1 MNLADLEKIRL
12 LAERR
17 VKAITLADRIGDEE
31 LRLVI
36 GTQPNQAEIVLTPAG
51 RALIRKHAIE
61 TLSIEVADATDKLRD
76 LGVNI

>member
-1 MNLADLEKIRL
+1 MNLADLETIRL

-17 VKAITLADRIGDEE
+17 LKAITLAGRVADED

-36 GTQPNQAEIVLTPAG
+36 GAQPNQAEIVLTPAG
-51 RALIRKHAIE
+51 RALIRKQAIE
-61 TLSIEVADATDKLRD
+61 TLSIDVADATDKLRD